1 MHFFKNP
8 GIAKK
13 LVGAVIGLTII
24 VFGAVGLVLVQ
35 NQKAGF
41 DDLLEQTTKV
51 MDEFALQQQNANAE
65 AEQLKA
71 EQLLILM
78 ARIAPE
84 PIINF
89 ELSALADYGEI
100 AIKDSDISFVE
111 FQNKE
116 GQRLAR
122 SESKNIDS
130 EIDIITRDVVIEE
143 EVIGYVILGHNDIR
157 LDELASQV
165 NTNKKIKL
173 QDMTEVTSSI
183 IKSNSEI
190 LMAMMLTGAFVIT
203 IVSSGLISRMVVRPV
218 KESLSFANKIASGDL
233 SASVSPKSK
242 DEIGQML
249 DALNGMAKSLR
260 EIVGQVRAGA
270 EHIVDSSTNITHST
284 SSLTTKTCNQAS
296 SLEETSS
303 SMEEMTV
310 TVKQTADRAN
320 SARSIAVKN
329 REQAEIGGKSTDD
342 MLKAMLEINDASE
355 SIAAITST
363 IDGIAFQTNLLA
375 LNAAIE
381 AASAGSHGRGF
392 AVVAAEVRELAKRS
406 SNASKEI
413 RQLIENNISKIE
425 AGTDLA
431 KRSGEILVELVETGR
446 TVADIIDE
454 ISVSSKEQAAG
465 IDQVNT
471 AIMQMDQITQDNAN
485 LVEEVNSSGKE
496 MQGQAEQ
503 LLSMVQYFKISKATD
518 NTGHDRSTDTP
529 YNMTKNGSIKEIDY
543 SNPIPEDEQMAIASN
558 S

>member
-71 EQLLILM
+71 EQLLVLM

-111 FQNKE
+111 FQNKKR
-116 GQRLAR
+116 QRLAR
-122 SESKNIDS
+122 SESENIDS
-130 EIDIITRDVVIEE
+130 EVDIITRDVLIEE

-165 NTNKKIKL
+165 NTNKKLKL

-270 EHIVDSSTNITHST
+270 EHIVDSSTNITLST
-284 SSLTTKTCNQAS
+284 SSLTNKTCNQAS

-413 RQLIENNISKIE
+413 RQLIENNINKIE

-503 LLSMVQYFKISKATD
+503 LLSMVQYFKISNESD
-518 NTGHDRSTDTP
+518 NTGHDRSADTP
-529 YNMTKNGSIKEIDY
+529 YNMTKNGAIDEIDY
-543 SNPIPEDEQMAIASN
+543 SNQIAEDERIAIASN

>member
-1 MHFFKNP
+1 MNFFKNP

-13 LVGAVIGLTII
+13 LVGAVIGLTIV
-24 VFGAVGLVLVQ
+24 VFGAVGMVLVQ
-35 NQKAGF
+35 NQKSGF
-41 DDLLEQTTKV
+41 DDLLEQTTRV
-51 MDEFALQQQNANAE
+51 MDDFALQQQNANAE

-122 SESKNIDS
+122 SEAQNIDS
-130 EIDIITRDVVIEE
+130 EIDIITKDVVIEE
-143 EVIGYVILGHNDIR
+143 EVIGKVILGHNNIR
-157 LDELASQV
+157 LNKLASQV
-165 NTNKKIKL
+165 NTHKTSKL
-173 QDMTEVTSSI
+173 QEMADVTGNT
-183 IKSNSEI
+183 IKSNSQI
-190 LMAMMLTGAFVIT
+190 LMAMMLIGAFVIT
-203 IVSSGLISRMVVRPV
+203 IVSSGLIARMIVRPV

-233 SASVSPKSK
+233 SASVSPKNM

-249 DALNGMAKSLR
+249 EALNNMATSLR

-270 EHIVDSSTNITHST
+270 EHIVDSATNITQST

-342 MLKAMLEINDASE
+342 MVKAMLEINDASE
-355 SIAAITST
+355 NIAAITST

-392 AVVAAEVRELAKRS
+392 AVVATEVRELAKRS

-413 RQLIENNISKIE
+413 RELIDNNISKIQ
-425 AGTDLA
+425 AGTELA
-431 KRSGEILVELVETGR
+431 TRSGEILIELVETGR

-454 ISVSSKEQAAG
+454 ISTSSKEQAAG

-503 LLSMVQYFKISKATD
+503 LLNMVQYFKMNQEAANIDQHRPTSAPD
-518 NTGHDRSTDTP
+518 NMADKRLAKQINNSGQ
-529 YNMTKNGSIKEIDY
+529 ILE
-543 SNPIPEDEQMAIASN
+543 EEQLAIASN

>member
-1 MHFFKNP
+1 MNFFKNP

-13 LVGAVIGLTII
+13 LVGAVIGLTIV
-24 VFGAVGLVLVQ
+24 VFGAVGMVLVQ
-35 NQKAGF
+35 NQKSGF

-51 MDEFALQQQNANAE
+51 MDDFALQQQNANAE

-122 SESKNIDS
+122 SEAQNIDS
-130 EIDIITRDVVIEE
+130 EIDIITKDVVIEE
-143 EVIGYVILGHNDIR
+143 EVIGKVILGHNNIR
-157 LDELASQV
+157 LNKLASQV
-165 NTNKKIKL
+165 NTHKTSKL
-173 QDMTEVTSSI
+173 QEMADVTGNT
-183 IKSNSEI
+183 IKSNSQI
-190 LMAMMLTGAFVIT
+190 LMAMMLIGAFVIT
-203 IVSSGLISRMVVRPV
+203 IVSSGLIARMIVRPV

-233 SASVSPKSK
+233 SASVSPKNM

-249 DALNGMAKSLR
+249 EALNNMATSLR

-270 EHIVDSSTNITHST
+270 EHIVDSATNITQST

-342 MLKAMLEINDASE
+342 MVKAMLEINDASE
-355 SIAAITST
+355 NIAAITST

-392 AVVAAEVRELAKRS
+392 AVVATEVRELAKRS

-413 RQLIENNISKIE
+413 RELIDNNISKIQ
-425 AGTDLA
+425 AGTELA
-431 KRSGEILVELVETGR
+431 TRSGEILIELVETGR

-454 ISVSSKEQAAG
+454 ISTSSKEQAAG

-503 LLSMVQYFKISKATD
+503 LLNMVQYFKISNDAD
-518 NTGHDRSTDTP
+518 NTDQHRSTYTP
-529 YNMTKNGSIKEIDY
+529 DNMMDNRLPGQINNSG
-543 SNPIPEDEQMAIASN
+543 QMIEEERLAIASN